1 MGGIVGAALLR
12 HQGFNPFRL
21 AHNDAS
27 LIRMTPERLTLRA
40 AFALGA
46 LACALLLAFGYFLQ
60 FVKGLEPC
68 PLCLL
73 QRGFFYG
80 VLLVFLIGA
89 VHGPR
94 GKSGGRTTAG
104 GIVYGV
110 LAALVA
116 AGGAAIASR
125 QVWLQHL
132 PADKVPQ
139 CGPDLFFMLENFPLS
154 QTLKKLVSG
163 TGECAVVDWTFL
175 GLSIA
180 EWSLACFVVLAL
192 YAAWLAWRSS
202 RPAASR

>member
-1 MGGIVGAALLR
+1 MRRLPFAIPALIC
-12 HQGFNPFRL
+12 
-21 AHNDAS
+21 A
-27 LIRMTPERLTLRA
+27 TL
-40 AFALGA
+40 LG
-46 LACALLLAFGYFLQ
+46 FGYYLQ
-60 FVKGLEPC
+60 YLRGLDPC

-80 VLLVFLIGA
+80 VVVVFLIA
-89 VHGPR
+89 ALHGPV
-94 GKSGGRTTAG
+94 GKG
-104 GIVYGV
+104 GIVYGA
-110 LAALVA
+110 LGALVA

-180 EWSLACFVVLAL
+180 EWSLAWFVALAL
-192 YAAWLAWRSS
+192 YAVWLAWRS
-202 RPAASR
+202 RFHAASA